1 MSKIRS
7 RDCHV
12 WLRGLSKLISKFNA
26 DTSQDDAL
34 TQSGGQIV
42 PWRCSTLR
50 TSKSQNTV
58 ARMEY
63 RIWNI
68 CTTNT
73 YCLVLPKTTLLN
85 KQLLRFIVW
94 RLSFYFNFFFWC
106 FSFHLWSSMWL
117 AYDFIVN
124 HISVSTSYCILIV
137 RSNLF
142 KAIDYSIE
150 LTSDTVHLLNYWHS
164 LLFIKMFM

>member
-50 TSKSQNTV
+50 TSKCQNTV

-68 CTTNT
+68 MYNE
-73 YCLVLPKTTLLN
+73 YLLLGIAKNNSFKQTTLAFHRLAFY
-85 KQLLRFIVW
+85 LSTSTFSSDVSRFIYD
-94 RLSFYFNFFFWC
+94 RQCGLLMISLSITFLC
-106 FSFHLWSSMWL
+106 QH
-117 AYDFIVN
+117 
-124 HISVSTSYCILIV
+124 HIAS
-137 RSNLF
+137 
-142 KAIDYSIE
+142 
-150 LTSDTVHLLNYWHS
+150 
-164 LLFIKMFM
+164 